1 MRLDSRRWKAYTHKR
16 RYYIEAADF
25 MDQLGEVVEQTL
37 QQVKPAHK
45 NSALRAAF
53 PATVPVLTGYLC
65 LGIAYGVLMRTAG
78 YGLGWAVF
86 LSIVCY
92 AGSMEFVTVTLLTS
106 AFDPV
111 QALVMSILVNAR
123 HCFYGLSILEKYK
136 GTGWARPFL
145 IFGLT
150 DETFSLVSTLEP
162 PAGVER
168 REFYFWIT
176 LLDYL
181 YWLSGSAIG
190 NLLGSVL
197 PFDSAG
203 MDFALTALFV
213 VLFLEQWKKKENRP
227 AGIIG
232 LACTALSLAVFGP
245 DNLVIPAMV
254 LLLAVLLGGRKKLC
268 R

>member
-1 MRLDSRRWKAYTHKR
+1 MSQNA
-16 RYYIEAADF
+16 
-25 MDQLGEVVEQTL
+25 
-37 QQVKPAHK
+37 
-45 NSALRAAF
+45 ALRAAF

-123 HCFYGLSILEKYK
+123 HCFYGLSILEKYR

-168 REFYFWIT
+168 RDFYFWIS

-181 YWLSGSAIG
+181 YWQM
-190 NLLGSVL
+190 GSVL
-197 PFDSAG
+197 GALIGGLLPFDTTG
-203 MDFALTALFV
+203 LDFALTALFI
-213 VLFLEQWKKKENRP
+213 VLFLEQWRKRENRP
-227 AGIIG
+227 AALIG
-232 LACTALSLAVFGP
+232 LGCTAVSLAAVGA
-245 DNLVIPAMV
+245 DRLVIPAMV
-254 LLLAVLLGGRKKLC
+254 LILAVLLGGRNKLC
-268 R
+268 D